1 MPNAFATILRLL
13 ECKFLHTPVL
23 TPRAALTNGGEFKV
37 GPQSQK
43 ENLMD
48 PTQGNP
54 VQYPVLV
61 GGAAEAEVLQPAV
74 IIADEASIA
83 SETVVP
89 AYPIGL
95 IDFNKPFVVVDY
107 HNEDETFDNPQIL
120 TVLKGSMYPVVVTFW
135 KNGEQCV
142 AQFNTDG
149 EDEHADYKV
158 ENDEPFPRTVFVV
171 IGRDGRS
178 LVADDET
185 YSSEEAARNDSTL
198 DEIVGIF
205 PLTIE
210 APVSVSD
217 FHDGGIES
225 DEADGD
231 GIEDDEESDDIEGT
245 ETGQVVDLN
254 QAPTEMYVAGR
265 VRRVGETVHAYR
277 NNFGVRA
284 CTIVKMR
291 RDSRK
296 SLYIDPKDGNDAYW
310 ALNKNVR
317 Y

>member
-1 MPNAFATILRLL
+1 MLDAARRTIFRLL
-13 ECKFLHTPVL
+13 ECKRLHFPVL
-23 TPRAALTNGGEFKV
+23 TQRAALTNGGDLQD
-37 GPQSQK
+37 GTQPK
-43 ENLMD
+43 ENYMD
-48 PTQGNP
+48 PTQINP
-54 VQYPVLV
+54 VVFPEPALEQPVAVV
-61 GGAAEAEVLQPAV
+61 G
-74 IIADEASIA
+74 EASIA
-83 SETVVP
+83 PAVVVEQQP
-89 AYPIGL
+89 LYPIGL
-95 IDFNKPFVVVDY
+95 IDFNKPFVIVDY
-107 HNEDETFDNPQIL
+107 HNDEETFDNPQIL
-120 TVLKGSMYPVVVTFW
+120 TVLKGSLYPVVVTFW

-149 EDEHADYKV
+149 EDEHAHYKV

-178 LVADDET
+178 LVADDEV
-185 YSSEEAARNDSTL
+185 YGSEDAARNETTL

-210 APVSVSD
+210 ASVSVSD
-217 FHDGGIES
+217 FHDGGVES
-225 DEADGD
+225 DEIDGA
-231 GIEDDEESDDIEGT
+231 EDDEEPDDIEGT

-265 VRRVGETVHAYR
+265 VRHVGETVHAYR

>member
-1 MPNAFATILRLL
+1 
-13 ECKFLHTPVL
+13 
-23 TPRAALTNGGEFKV
+23 
-37 GPQSQK
+37 
-43 ENLMD
+43 MD

-54 VQYPVLV
+54 VQFPALL
-61 GGAAEAEVLQPAV
+61 GGAAAAEAGVQPAV
-74 IIADEASIA
+74 IVADEASIA

-107 HNEDETFDNPQIL
+107 HNDDEAFDNPQIL
-120 TVLKGSMYPVVVTFW
+120 TVLKGSLYPVVVTFW

-158 ENDEPFPRTVFVV
+158 ENDDPYPRTIFVV

-178 LVADDET
+178 LVVDDEAYT
-185 YSSEEAARNDSTL
+185 SEAQARNESAL
-198 DEIVGIF
+198 DEIVAVF

-225 DEADGD
+225 DEGD
-231 GIEDDEESDDIEGT
+231 GIEDDEESDDIDGT
-245 ETGQVVDLN
+245 EVTTGQVVDLN
-254 QAPTEMYVAGR
+254 QAPTEMYVASR
-265 VRRVGETVHAYR
+265 NRRVGETVTFYR
-277 NNFGVRA
+277 KGFGTRTGVIR
-284 CTIVKMR
+284 KLR
-291 RDSRK
+291 RDSRQ
-296 SLYIDPKDGNDAYW
+296 SLFIEPNDGSGPYW